1 MGYLGLESTLASER
15 GGLNGRS
22 EAEASMDARV
32 SGGLGSQRGTASGS
46 RHPVLAAKLL
56 TRHLLVHVQA
66 CQRSVFESEKV
77 QSSYY

>member
-56 TRHLLVHVQA
+56 ARHLLGQA

-77 QSSYY
+77 QASS

>member
-56 TRHLLVHVQA
+56 TRHLQA

-77 QSSYY
+77 QSS